1 MLQLQA
7 SDSDVSSIA
16 VLAQAVAAEQGNY
29 ELTDEDR
36 RVRAQ
41 MAILI
46 TGFVIL
52 TLLVNAPLCGP
63 LLTILKLD
71 EVSEESIL
79 MRRHVKDLL
88 AKFAATS
95 LAELQEN
102 QGEN

>member
-1 MLQLQA
+1 MT
-7 SDSDVSSIA
+7 
-16 VLAQAVAAEQGNY
+16 EK
-29 ELTDEDR
+29 DR
-36 RVRAQ
+36 KVRAQ

-63 LLTILKLD
+63 LLTLLKLD
-71 EVSEESIL
+71 KVSEESIL

-102 QGEN
+102 EGEQQLIPTLTLFDL